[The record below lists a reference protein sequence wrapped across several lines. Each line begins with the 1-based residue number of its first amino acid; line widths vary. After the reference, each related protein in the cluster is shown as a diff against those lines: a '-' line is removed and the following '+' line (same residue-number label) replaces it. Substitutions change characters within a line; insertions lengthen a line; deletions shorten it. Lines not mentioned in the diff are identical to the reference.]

1 MRSCEHCLTDGCGRT
16 VIKTYHSVLP
26 ACKRAYREHHHTEC
40 ELSVFLQGKGVY
52 AMPDRTYAFSA
63 GDVFLFG
70 TGEAHS
76 ITEIHEDMEVL
87 NVHFEPRLLWEH
99 GDTAELLGL
108 FTARGEKFEN
118 RFSDSDGGLSAMI
131 LSLEREIRE
140 RRACFPVTAK
150 YLLFSILA
158 EIIRRYDC
166 VNQSTV
172 PGTSSAQTKNIRRAI
187 DYIGENLD
195 QPLTLAALADTAY
208 MSPTYFSSVFKRLN
222 GISPWQYITIK
233 RVERAVEMLRST
245 DMTKLEIAERCGFS
259 GASNFYKMFYRIT
272 GKRPGDF
279 CAAEKTQNSENFD
292 DFFKKH

>member
-1 MRSCEHCLTDGCGRT
+1 MRTDEYFLTDGCGRT
-16 VIKTYHSVLP
+16 VIKTYHSVLS

-40 ELSVFLQGKGVY
+40 ELSLFLCGKGVY
-52 AMPDRTYAFSA
+52 AMPEKSYGFSA
-63 GDVFLFG
+63 GNVFLFG
-70 TGEAHS
+70 SNEAHS
-76 ITEIHEDMEVL
+76 ITEISEDMEVL

-99 GDTAELLGL
+99 SDTSELLRL
-108 FTARGEKFEN
+108 FTARSEIFEN
-118 RFSDSDGGLSAMI
+118 RFLDSDGTLAEMI

-140 RRACFPVTAK
+140 KRACHFVRAK

-166 VNQSTV
+166 VKQSTI
-172 PGTSSAQTKNIRRAI
+172 PTASSAQAKNLRRAI

-195 QPLTLAALADTAY
+195 QPLTLSTLADVAY
-208 MSPTYFSSVFKRLN
+208 MSPTYFSAVFKRLN
-222 GISPWQYITIK
+222 GISPWEYITIK
-233 RVERAVEMLRST
+233 RVERAVEMLKTT

-279 CAAEKTQNSENFD
+279 VKEAKIEK
-292 DFFKKH
+292 

>member
-1 MRSCEHCLTDGCGRT
+1 MRTNEYFLTDDCGRS
-16 VIKTYHSVLP
+16 VIKTYHSVLS
-26 ACKRAYREHHHTEC
+26 ACSRVYREHHHTEC
-40 ELSVFLQGKGVY
+40 ELSVFLRGRGVY
-52 AMPDRTYAFSA
+52 AMQGKTYPFRA

-70 TGEAHS
+70 SNEAHS
-76 ITEIHEDMEVL
+76 ITEIYEDMEVL
-87 NVHFEPRLLWEH
+87 NLHFEPRLLWEH

-108 FTARGEKFEN
+108 FTSRGENFEN
-118 RFSDSDGGLSAMI
+118 RFAGANETLIPMM

-140 RRACFPVTAK
+140 KEACHFITAK

-158 EIIRRYDC
+158 EIIRRYGC
-166 VNQSTV
+166 VKQSAA
-172 PGTSSAQTKNIRRAI
+172 PSASSAQAKNVRRAI

-195 QPLTLAALADTAY
+195 QPLTLSMLADVAF

-222 GISPWQYITIK
+222 GISPWEYITIK
-233 RVERAVEMLRST
+233 RVERAVEMLKST

-279 CAAEKTQNSENFD
+279 ASEA
-292 DFFKKH
+292 KGAR